1 MLYVFLLIFV
11 LLFVA
16 VQVVSVVLVRRE
28 RKSMTIEKFK
38 RRCDEFIRKND
49 VAGVTKFL
57 QNHMIFFLTHSAEI
71 SEYLNSKKSFMEVD
85 KE

>member
-1 MLYVFLLIFV
+1 MQFVFLLIFFV
-11 LLFVA
+11 LLIA
-16 VQVVSVVLVRRE
+16 VQVVSVILVRKE

-38 RRCDEFIRKND
+38 RRCDEFIKKND

-57 QNHMIFFLTHSAEI
+57 QNHMIFVLTHSAEI